1 MATNDIK
8 TYSGEQIVLSSGR
21 LVFSSRSNDIY
32 FNSKRYINMSA
43 GDKVTIDVGA
53 VDSDNEENIFLVNAP
68 KMQLGLERYGTVEPI
83 VKGDELDTVLSTLMQ
98 ALADYS
104 TMVAA
109 TAPTPALANEPSKFL
124 VGRFKDIKSQL
135 ENFKSTKSFT
145 I

>member
-1 MATNDIK
+1 MVTNDIK

-53 VDSDNEENIFLVNAP
+53 IDSDNEENIFLVNAP

-83 VKGDELDTVLSTLMQ
+83 VKGEELDTVLSDLME
-98 ALADYS
+98 ALTDYS
-104 TMVAA
+104 LMVAA
-109 TAPTPALANEPSKFL
+109 TAPTPVLSNIPASLL
-124 VGRFKDIKSQL
+124 IGRLQGIKSQL

>member
-32 FNSKRYINMSA
+32 FNSKRYINISA

-83 VKGDELDTVLSTLMQ
+83 VKGDELDTILSTLMQ